1 MNKEKDKDKQN
12 KKFLVP
18 LTVIETIKNDK
29 LFFNFSEN
37 RLCNEI
43 LFKCFPFVINEEEIF
58 TDFSLDM
65 LDHKDFIQFS
75 LHVGNVERYLR
86 LIINYNI
93 GNEAEFLRKL
103 FTFYSSLRPF
113 LREKIL
119 FREKIYFFVRSWK
132 EKTKLKISTPTGLEE
147 GIIDDIS
154 IDSSTG
160 YFQIQINKKKFYL
173 ANIIV

>member
-1 MNKEKDKDKQN
+1 MNKEKDKQN

-65 LDHKDFIQFS
+65 FEHKDFIQFS
-75 LHVGNVERYLR
+75 LHVGNVERYLH
-86 LIINYNI
+86 LIISYNI

-103 FTFYSSLRPF
+103 FSFYSSLRPF

-119 FREKIYFFVRSWK
+119 FKEKIYFFMRSWK

-147 GIIDDIS
+147 GIIEDIF
-154 IDSSTG
+154 IETTTE
-160 YFQIQINKKKFYL
+160 YFQIQINKKKYYL
-173 ANIIV
+173 ASIIV